1 MDKLFIVYSLEGD
14 PYDSIVGLFQA
25 EDIEKVKEYL
35 SPDFKIKPFEN
46 PYGKRGLSKKIVEE
60 LEK

>member
-35 SPDFKIKPFEN
+35 YKENYIIQPYSEGSDIMIEEIKAIKI
-46 PYGKRGLSKKIVEE
+46 
-60 LEK
+60 

>member
-35 SPDFKIKPFEN
+35 YKENYIIQPYLEGSDIMIEEIKAIKI
-46 PYGKRGLSKKIVEE
+46 
-60 LEK
+60 